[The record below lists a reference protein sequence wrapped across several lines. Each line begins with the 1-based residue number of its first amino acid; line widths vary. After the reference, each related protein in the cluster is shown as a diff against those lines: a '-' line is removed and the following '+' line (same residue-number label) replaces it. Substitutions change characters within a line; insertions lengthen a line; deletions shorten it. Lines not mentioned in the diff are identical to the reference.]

1 VSGPQSLKVRFQVSR
16 APMVW
21 RDPGNALWASRL
33 DVLVRSLDGRQPWEL
48 YSAVVTGTWATSQ
61 TMTPPV
67 IAYPAAELHRAP
79 GWVSVL
85 TADALELA
93 QEVRVLPI
101 LPPRPRRVGETP
113 GVLIGGVV
121 SISSGWDDPGVPLIA

>member
-1 VSGPQSLKVRFQVSR
+1 MSGPQSLKVRFQVSR

-21 RDPGNALWASRL
+21 RDRENALWASRL
-33 DVLVRSLDGRQPWEL
+33 DVLARSLDGHQPWEL
-48 YSAVVTGTWATSQ
+48 HSAVVTGTWGSSQ
-61 TMTPPV
+61 TMSPPV

-85 TADALELA
+85 AADALEMA
-93 QEVRVLPI
+93 QVLSS
-101 LPPRPRRVGETP
+101 PRPDTARTWKMGETP

>member
-1 VSGPQSLKVRFQVSR
+1 MSGSLSLKVRFQVSR

-21 RDPGNALWASRL
+21 RDRENALWASRL
-33 DVLVRSLDGRQPWEL
+33 DVLVRSLGDRHPWEL
-48 YSAVVTGTWATSQ
+48 YSAVVTGTWGTSQ
-61 TMTPPV
+61 TMSPPV

-93 QEVRVLPI
+93 QLASD
-101 LPPRPRRVGETP
+101 PRSRPARTRRVSETP
-113 GVLIGGVV
+113 GVLVGGVV
-121 SISSGWDDPGVPLIA
+121 SISTGWDDPGVPLIA